1 MPGMR
6 IAIQGRRPLDPGA
19 GTRITQGSALA
30 TLESVQTYTDL
41 RDQCDR
47 RQFTW
52 RTVFYG
58 FLRSRR
64 RDARRGN
71 EAEPIFTD
79 WHHPWLFFLS
89 IGIMLMSCLD
99 AFLTLQ
105 LLDRGAIEANPVMAM
120 FMGKS
125 TSFFAA
131 GKMAMTGLGILAL
144 VFLSR
149 ARFMNRFRTGLLLTG
164 FFSCYAVLICYEV
177 VNLMQRS

>member
-1 MPGMR
+1 MR
-6 IAIQGRRPLDPGA
+6 IAAQGSRPLSSGA
-19 GTRITQGSALA
+19 GRRITQGSALA
-30 TLESVQTYTDL
+30 TFERAQTYADL

-47 RQFTW
+47 RNFSW
-52 RTVFYG
+52 RTVLYG

-64 RDARRGN
+64 RDARRSD
-71 EAEPIFTD
+71 EAEPLFTD

-125 TSFFAA
+125 TEFFAA
-131 GKMAMTGLGILAL
+131 GKMLMTGLGILAL

-149 ARFMNRFRTGLLLTG
+149 ARFMDRFRTGLLLTG
-164 FFSCYAVLICYEV
+164 FFSCYAILICYEV
-177 VNLMQRS
+177 VNLLHRS